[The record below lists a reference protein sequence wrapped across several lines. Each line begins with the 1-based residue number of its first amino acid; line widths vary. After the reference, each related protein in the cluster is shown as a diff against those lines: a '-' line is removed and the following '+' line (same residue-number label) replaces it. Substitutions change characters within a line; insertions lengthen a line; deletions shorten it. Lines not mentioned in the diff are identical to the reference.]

1 MANNEYPNV
10 SNYNRVF
17 TYSKG
22 RKYDKYL
29 QSKPTIKNHTW
40 RDVKTGGLVV
50 FNHF

>member
-10 SNYNRVF
+10 TSTRKVF
-17 TYSKG
+17 TYSDG

-29 QSKPTIKNHTW
+29 QSKPTINNHSW
-40 RDVKTGGLVV
+40 RDVKTGATVV